1 MVGSSVTPEILAL
14 AGDGIEVLGFVED
27 LDSLMA
33 ACRLTVAPLRFGAG
47 LKGKVSSSLL
57 SGVPVVASSIAVE
70 GTTLAHEH
78 DVLIADA
85 PQEFADAVVRLYTDQ
100 ALWERLSSAG
110 FEYARKEFSIAP
122 NMTRLLRLL
131 GDIGLASEWQLIRME
146 LADADPPS
154 IRLPTTRRCWRKKPS
169 PSSI

>member
-1 MVGSSVTPEILAL
+1 MFIGTYQHPPNHDAAIYFVKEIWPKIHRRLPEARFLVVGSSVTPEILAL

-70 GTTLAHEH
+70 YRKCTSSSVT
-78 DVLIADA
+78 
-85 PQEFADAVVRLYTDQ
+85 
-100 ALWERLSSAG
+100 AL
-110 FEYARKEFSIAP
+110 
-122 NMTRLLRLL
+122 
-131 GDIGLASEWQLIRME
+131 
-146 LADADPPS
+146 PS
-154 IRLPTTRRCWRKKPS
+154 VNVCRS
-169 PSSI
+169 